1 MDWETLRERMV
12 EEQIKARGVRD
23 KRVIDAFLRV
33 PRHEFVPPESKV
45 EAYNDY
51 PLSIGGGQTIS
62 QPYMVALMTE
72 LLRLKGDEKVL
83 EIGTGSGYQT
93 AILAELAGE
102 VYTVERIETLLQ
114 RAKNVLDRLGLKN
127 IFYKV
132 GDGSEGWREYAPF
145 DGIIVTA
152 ASPEVPAPLL
162 EQLGEGGRLV
172 IPVGEKY
179 SQNLVRVIKKG
190 ERFKEENFGPCVF
203 VPLIGE
209 FGWKNG

>member
-1 MDWETLRERMV
+1 MDWETLRKRMV
-12 EEQIKARGVRD
+12 EEQIKRRGIRD
-23 KRVIDAFLRV
+23 KRVIDAFLKV

-51 PLSIGGGQTIS
+51 PLPIGGGQTIS

-72 LLRLKGDEKVL
+72 LLRLKGNEKVL

-102 VYTVERIETLLQ
+102 VYTVERIESLLQ
-114 RAKNVLDRLGLKN
+114 RAKEILDRLGFKN
-127 IFYKV
+127 IFYRV
-132 GDGSEGWREYAPF
+132 GDGTEGWREYSPF

-152 ASPEVPAPLL
+152 ASPKVSAPLL
-162 EQLGEGGRLV
+162 EQLREGGRLV
-172 IPVGEKY
+172 IPVGERY
-179 SQNLVRVIKKG
+179 SQDLVRITKKG

-209 FGWKNG
+209 FGWKND